1 MKHLELKYVKIHP
14 KAIVP
19 TKVSGNLA
27 FDLHVVR
34 DEHFYEHNEPGKQN
48 DYRYRLMAGQRRTFH
63 TGLKIAIPTG
73 YGIVLRDR
81 SGLAVKQGLHVLA
94 GVIDSSYRGEYMIC
108 LINTGDNTYEI
119 VEGDRIAQAII
130 VPEYKIDFI
139 EEKKLDETFRGEKG
153 FGASGR

>member
-34 DEHFYEHNEPGKQN
+34 DENFYEHNYPGQPN
-48 DYRYRLMAGQRRTFH
+48 DFRYRLMAGQRRTFH

-73 YGIVLRDR
+73 YGIVLKDR

-94 GVIDSSYRGEYMIC
+94 GVIDNGYRGEILIC
-108 LINTGDNTYEI
+108 LLNIGDNTYEI

-130 VPEYKIDFI
+130 IPEYKIDFI
-139 EEKKLDETFRGEKG
+139 ETQNLDDTFRGEKG
-153 FGASGR
+153 FGSSGR